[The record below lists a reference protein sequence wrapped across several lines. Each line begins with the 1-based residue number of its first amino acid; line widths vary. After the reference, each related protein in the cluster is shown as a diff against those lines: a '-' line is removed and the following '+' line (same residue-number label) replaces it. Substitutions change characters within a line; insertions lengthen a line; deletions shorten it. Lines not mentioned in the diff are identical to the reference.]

1 MKVLVFISWIT
12 AINIFYQENRAEKE
26 LINQNLLQ
34 KNQNML
40 SESAGSAS
48 DWLIFYENGDQN
60 EKAIQGYQEELLG
73 YEKAMDSLGMAKAH
87 GKLAR
92 IFIHQDQL
100 GKAAFHLE
108 QQVKLDSAIQ
118 NPRGLGFYFDQ
129 MGLLKKKQGFREEA
143 YDYAVKGLKIRESL
157 DSPYELGES
166 IAHVAQLLFELRNYR
181 ETIKYAYRLLE
192 ISNQSGSLIQKQTAY
207 GLLSGS
213 YEKIRWFQ
221 AGLKYQK
228 NLKAIS
234 DSIVQQGFSELK
246 VRHKSEIDSLEY
258 NLNQAL
264 AEIRNLSAVPPP
276 APPKRDT
283 LYPLLIAL
291 FLLICL
297 LIVLYFLIRK
307 YREKEDVISLAE
319 EKYRLL
325 VQDSRERLQ
334 ESLQLISGLLMLQ
347 NHDNDTEEGFNEGY
361 SRARTVA
368 LIWESMDS
376 KEELT
381 TVHVKGFLLK
391 LCSELIKTYHVREDQ
406 VKLIFE
412 VENIRLDVANMV
424 PLALIVHE
432 LISNSLKYAFPG
444 GQKGEIHVS
453 LKEEED
459 RLQLGIE
466 DDGRGFEAEQVSPD
480 STGYRIVNAMVNQ
493 LQGRLEI
500 MNRSGAKVNMELYC
514 R

>member
-12 AINIFYQENRAEKE
+12 AINIFYQENMAEKE

-34 KNQNML
+34 QSQNML
-40 SESAGSAS
+40 SENAGSTS
-48 DWLIFYENGDQN
+48 DWLVFYENGAQN
-60 EKAIQGYQEELLG
+60 EKAINRYQKELLG
-73 YEKAMDSLGMAKAH
+73 YEKANDSLGMANAH
-87 GKLAR
+87 GRLAG

-108 QQVKLDSAIQ
+108 QQGKLDSAIQ
-118 NPRGLGFYFDQ
+118 NTSGLGFYFDR

-143 YDYAVKGLKIRESL
+143 FDYAVKGLKIRESL
-157 DSPYELGES
+157 NAPYELGES

-192 ISNQSGSLIQKQTAY
+192 ISNQSQSLKQKETAY

-221 AGLKYQK
+221 AALENQK
-228 NLKAIS
+228 NLKVIS
-234 DSIVQQGFSELK
+234 DSIAKKGVMGLMA
-246 VRHKSEIDSLEY
+246 RHKSEIDSLTH

-264 AEIRNLSAVPPP
+264 TEIRSLPVVLPPVPS
-276 APPKRDT
+276 KRDPP
-283 LYPLLIAL
+283 YPLLIAL

-307 YREKEDVISLAE
+307 NKEKEDVIALAA
-319 EKYRLL
+319 EKYSLL
-325 VQDSRERLQ
+325 VQDSKERLQ

-347 NHDNDTEEGFNEGY
+347 NHDNVTEEGFNEGY
-361 SRARTVA
+361 SRAGTVA
-368 LIWESMDS
+368 LIWKSMDS

-391 LCSELIKTYHVREDQ
+391 LCSELLKTYHVKEDK
-406 VKLIFE
+406 VKLLFD

-453 LKEEED
+453 LKEEEGK
-459 RLQLGIE
+459 LQLRIE
-466 DDGRGFEAEQVSPD
+466 DDGRGFDAEQVSPD